1 MQVNQ
6 LVHFAREHQ
15 AHWLIVRNDEV
26 YIMTQPLCIP
36 LQSAD
41 ELFNAINANKSV
53 YLGEHKRSPVYFINA
68 SQAAIKPE
76 ISGRFIGLKQ
86 LINDCDFAL
95 FGFAAKA
102 VQFQHFLETHRYCG
116 RCGQK
121 MKHVGW
127 EMAVHCKRCHHR
139 CYPRLSPCVIMAVL
153 KGNSILLAQ
162 GKKSQSGVHSV
173 LAGFVEPGETLE
185 QAVAR
190 EVKEETNINVKNP
203 RYFASQAWPFPHQ
216 LMVGFIAEYESGK
229 IVIDEKEILHAD
241 WYNLADL
248 PETPGRYSIAGQ
260 LIEYAENQIK
270 S

>member
-1 MQVNQ
+1 MQINQ
-6 LVHFAREHQ
+6 LVHFSRENQ
-15 AHWLIVRNDEV
+15 AYWMIVRNDEV
-26 YIMTQPLCIP
+26 YTKAQSPHIP
-36 LQSAD
+36 LQSAN
-41 ELFNAINANKSV
+41 ELFNAINADKLV
-53 YLGEHKRSPVYFINA
+53 FLGEHESKPVYFINA

-76 ISGRFIGLKQ
+76 ISGQFVGLKQ
-86 LINDCDFAL
+86 LINNSDVSM

-127 EMAVHCKRCHHR
+127 EMAMHCKRCHHR
-139 CYPRLSPCVIMAVL
+139 CYPRLSPCVIMAVI
-153 KGNSILLAQ
+153 KDDCILLAQ
-162 GKKSQSGVHSV
+162 GKKSRSGVHSV

-190 EVKEETNINVKNP
+190 EVKEETSIIVKNP
-203 RYFASQAWPFPHQ
+203 RYIASQSWPFPHQ

-260 LIEYAENQIK
+260 LIEYAESQIK